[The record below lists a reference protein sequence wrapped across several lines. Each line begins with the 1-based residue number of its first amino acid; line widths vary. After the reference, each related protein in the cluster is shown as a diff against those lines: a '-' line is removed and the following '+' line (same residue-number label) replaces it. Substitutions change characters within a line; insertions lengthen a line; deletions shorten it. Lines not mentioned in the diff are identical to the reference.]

1 VSTKPDVGAKPAAE
15 PGAAETLL
23 DLPRLMVA
31 IRRKRRMWL
40 SLALLGLIAGGL
52 VAVFLPPKPSAVT
65 ELLIV
70 HENDQA
76 SDSGNL
82 MQTDVAVLH
91 TTKIAA
97 DSLKRIGAKESPEAF
112 LKTYEGTGLTS
123 NMMQIEVTGAS
134 EKDAVRRAK
143 ALADSFIADHV
154 SRSQQAADADAK
166 ALIDQ
171 RNRTQAELTKVNNAI
186 SDAQRKA
193 DQGNQDNNGDG
204 VPDGDATGGIST
216 TQTESLYARRAEL
229 TAKISDLTN
238 RAETAGIG
246 APRVKAGT
254 QIVDAPRAV
263 PHSLLMTGATNAGI
277 GFGLML
283 AVGIAIAA
291 ITGVVRDKPVL
302 RKDIAANL
310 GASVIAQLSVPRR
323 GLARLWRTKRATRDR
338 RRVAGTLVR
347 LVRDGSGPV
356 SVLELGSPRIAA
368 ALALDVATELATDRD
383 VVIVEDPAGRV
394 VSDDLPGR
402 DLAELTGRAD
412 RPIRI
417 IGADDTAPSLPGET
431 RVGVGSVTPGTAWTD
446 LTHLGGETLLVV
458 RTGFANTAWLHTVA
472 RQLADN
478 GIPIVGVVLVD
489 PDPRDKSD
497 GTLWDGLH
505 TALRG
510 RGRPVP
516 EIAPAEQAVVEA
528 APEPVPAL
536 APASAPVQAAAPEYT
551 PEYTP
556 EDMPELV
563 AKPKPYPARKPEWA
577 PEPVVK
583 VTPTAPAGQ
592 PAVSTLDTEEAV
604 GVEETAQS
612 EAETAP
618 ESAPEPRPAE
628 PVAVEK
634 RTPVPV
640 PVYPAPVPA
649 NGVNGARGN
658 ADLPTKRFASVQPHL
673 MSDGDASDEQNVHD
687 LPTNRFAPVR
697 PDVEELAHRRT
708 NG

>member
-1 VSTKPDVGAKPAAE
+1 MSDKKTPGE
-15 PGAAETLL
+15 PAAETLL

-52 VAVFLPPKPSAVT
+52 VAVFMPPKPTAVT

-70 HENDQA
+70 HENDNA

-82 MQTDVAVLH
+82 MQTDIAVLH
-91 TTKIAA
+91 TTKIASDA
-97 DSLKRIGAKESPEAF
+97 LQRIGSHESAESF

-123 NMMQIEVTGAS
+123 NMMQVEVTGAS
-134 EKDAVRRAK
+134 ARDAVARAK
-143 ALADSFIADHV
+143 ALADAFIADHV
-154 SRSQQAADADAK
+154 ARSQRAADADAK

-171 RNRTQAELTKVNNAI
+171 RDRTQAELTKVNNAI
-186 SDAQRKA
+186 TTAQNKIA
-193 DQGNQDNNGDG
+193 AAGKDKDGDG
-204 VPDGDATGGIST
+204 LPDGPENGGLST
-216 TQTESLYARRAEL
+216 TETESLYARRAEL

-246 APRVKAGT
+246 APRVAAGT

-263 PHSLLMTGATNAGI
+263 PNSLLMTGATNAAI

-283 AVGIAIAA
+283 AAGITIAA

-302 RKDIAANL
+302 RRDVAANL
-310 GASVIAQLSVPRR
+310 GASVIAQLPVPRR
-323 GLARLWRTKRATRDR
+323 GFARLWRTKRATRER
-338 RRVAGTLVR
+338 KRVAATLVR

-356 SVLELGSPRIAA
+356 SVLELGSRRIAA

-383 VVIVEDPAGRV
+383 VVIIEDPAGRV

-402 DLAELTGRAD
+402 DLNELTGRAD

-417 IGADDTAPSLPGET
+417 VGAEQTGPALPGET
-431 RVGVGSVTPGTAWTD
+431 RIGIGSVTPGTAWTD
-446 LTHLGGETLLVV
+446 LGHLGGDALLVV

-478 GIPIVGVVLVD
+478 GIPILGVVLVD

-510 RGRPVP
+510 RGRPVLEPAAQP
-516 EIAPAEQAVVEA
+516 ERTDETG
-528 APEPVPAL
+528 EPTTD
-536 APASAPVQAAAPEYT
+536 QAAR
-551 PEYTP
+551 
-556 EDMPELV
+556 
-563 AKPKPYPARKPEWA
+563 PKPYPARKPEWA
-577 PEPVVK
+577 PEPVAK
-583 VTPTAPAGQ
+583 AIPATP
-592 PAVSTLDTEEAV
+592 
-604 GVEETAQS
+604 VE
-612 EAETAP
+612 
-618 ESAPEPRPAE
+618 
-628 PVAVEK
+628 
-634 RTPVPV
+634 PVPV
-640 PVYPAPVPA
+640 STSDSPAEESVERPPLPRMPEPVMAAEQGQPVAVYPAPVPA

-658 ADLPTKRFASVQPHL
+658 PDMATKRFAPVQPHPLTENGDEQSIHDMPTKRFA
-673 MSDGDASDEQNVHD
+673 
-687 LPTNRFAPVR
+687 PVR
-697 PDVEELAHRRT
+697 QDVEELAHRRT